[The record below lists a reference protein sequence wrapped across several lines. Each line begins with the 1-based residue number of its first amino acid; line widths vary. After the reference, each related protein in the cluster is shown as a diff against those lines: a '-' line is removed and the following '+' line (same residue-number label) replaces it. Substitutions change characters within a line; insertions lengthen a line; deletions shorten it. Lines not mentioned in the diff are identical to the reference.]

1 MKSLLLIPVFIFCTC
16 FLKANPLPP
25 PPVISELVL
34 YQFGFS
40 LELAL
45 DMWGIDNLDNVR
57 LTTSSSQANFNQG
70 ISVIFGELLV
80 VTEEDLQSSL
90 FIDPAGDVLII
101 EENYGGSWYELD
113 KIYFGNHYYSLVST
127 PLEGESIVQQAFDYW
142 GEIFYWTVKNKPP
155 SPGSS
160 AYQTDARGTLS
171 GYVLDKFAQAVPGAW
186 IKYCDEAYYWNGTS
200 PPLQAI
206 YSDSSGYFFCD
217 DMFARKY
224 PVEIIINNTTFWN
237 ADIVVELDSNN
248 YYEFIID
255 SLAVGIPEPQKLLEV
270 DISNY
275 PNPVNGNTT
284 FKINTSRGHIWNN
297 GSIKIFDLSGKVV
310 DVLYFN
316 NNHTDIIEVTWNAK
330 RLNTNNRSGMYCY
343 VCEID
348 GKLSTS
354 NKMILINE

>member
-1 MKSLLLIPVFIFCTC
+1 MKSLLLIPVFALCAC
-16 FLKANPLPP
+16 FLNANPIPP

-40 LELAL
+40 LEMAL
-45 DMWGIDNLDNVR
+45 DMWGIDNLDNIR
-57 LTTSSSQANFNQG
+57 LTTSNDQANFNQG
-70 ISVIFGELLV
+70 ISVIYGELLV

-113 KIYFGNHYYSLVST
+113 KIYFGNHYNSLVST

-155 SPGSS
+155 SPGSL

-171 GYVLDKFAQAVPGAW
+171 GYVFDKFAQAVPGAW
-186 IKYCDEAYYWNGTS
+186 IKYCDEAYMWNGTS
-200 PPLQAI
+200 PPLPAI
-206 YSDSSGYFFCD
+206 YSDSSGYFFSD

-255 SLAVGIPEPQKLLEV
+255 SLAVGIPEPQKLPEV
-270 DISNY
+270 DISNF
-275 PNPVNGNTT
+275 PNPFTNNTT
-284 FKINTSRGHIWNN
+284 FDVCIPENYHWDEAQITIMDMNGRIVDRIEYRNTGNM
-297 GSIKIFDLSGKVV
+297 GSWKASWDVKTDFNTGIYIYTLGFD
-310 DVLYFN
+310 N
-316 NNHTDIIEVTWNAK
+316 K
-330 RLNTNNRSGMYCY
+330 RI
-343 VCEID
+343 V
-348 GKLSTS
+348 S
-354 NKMILINE
+354 NKMIITK